1 MFSLIISI
9 ISIALVASLALASIY
24 YGGAAFNKGTTDAD
38 ASTIINQGQQIQAA
52 VTLSDV
58 DRTVVANLAGLVTG
72 NYLQEVP
79 SFEKLTWGEPDV
91 NGYSVLSGDVN
102 QDVCNALN
110 VKAGVGTESTP
121 VANTADN
128 GIFGCATDLTGSA
141 GKAVPFYR
149 IGEFYSL

>member
-58 DRTVVANLAGLVTG
+58 DRVVIANLQGLVTG
-72 NYLQEVP
+72 EYLQEVP
-79 SFEKLTWGEPDV
+79 QFGGENWADPV
-91 NGYSVLSGDVN
+91 SGYSLLSGTVSA
-102 QDVCNALN
+102 DVCASLN
-110 VKAGVGTESTP
+110 EKAGHDS
-121 VANTADN
+121 AATA
-128 GIFGCATDLTGSA
+128 GSEAGVFGCNDADVA
-141 GKAVPFYR
+141 YYR
-149 IGEFYSL
+149 VGDFYSVTP